1 MAAAAPAR
9 VRPLPAAPRHC
20 ACATPPL
27 PRPRWRRG
35 ATASARPRP
44 RTGKFAISSEQGNH
58 LQTELLGQRAKHFVP
73 PVAAT
78 PITGRH
84 RDGPA
89 GRTGSRRRMGT
100 GSGTA
105 WGGTEPARARPF
117 RASGVME
124 AWEALGMETAAGS
137 ESEPEPEPEAEAV
150 VAEALRLL
158 RIEPSAAGDPRAG
171 RAGGAPGPCSVRA
184 AGFGD
189 RGRGSVPV
197 LGACGGIPAD
207 GRARFPPQ
215 RNALRKRRR
224 WLRVLAARRG
234 KRRQERQRR
243 RARRAAADRDGP
255 SPALGSGP
263 GGPGPPSVRRGR
275 VPAAL
280 AAERLLQARTAGPRL
295 CVDLGVGGGMT
306 EKESGR
312 LASQIRR
319 LYGANRRAARPFWL
333 CLTEFAAG
341 TPIYEQCFRMNDGFA
356 GYLMDTTP
364 ESYLD
369 LFPLEAIVYL
379 TPDSENVLEDID
391 PDKVYVLGGLV
402 DESIHKQLTLRRARE
417 QRLQTAR
424 LPIREYMVRAPN
436 PRNYHSETLAINQ
449 VFDVLSTYYETRSW
463 PAALRAGVSSGKG
476 FVLPDTAEQVEI
488 AQCGTA
494 AQENSLFCGE
504 ELHRQEA
511 PA

>member
-1 MAAAAPAR
+1 MEAGVAAGPEAAA
-9 VRPLPAAPRHC
+9 
-20 ACATPPL
+20 
-27 PRPRWRRG
+27 
-35 ATASARPRP
+35 S
-44 RTGKFAISSEQGNH
+44 
-58 LQTELLGQRAKHFVP
+58 
-73 PVAAT
+73 
-78 PITGRH
+78 
-84 RDGPA
+84 
-89 GRTGSRRRMGT
+89 
-100 GSGTA
+100 
-105 WGGTEPARARPF
+105 
-117 RASGVME
+117 
-124 AWEALGMETAAGS
+124 
-137 ESEPEPEPEAEAV
+137 EAEAAV
-150 VAEALRLL
+150 AAEALRLL
-158 RIEPSAAGDPRAG
+158 RIEPSAAGEPGAG
-171 RAGGAPGPCSVRA
+171 RAGGAAGPCS
-184 AGFGD
+184 
-189 RGRGSVPV
+189 
-197 LGACGGIPAD
+197 
-207 GRARFPPQ
+207 

-224 WLRVLAARRG
+224 WQRVLAARRG

-243 RARRAAADRDGP
+243 RARRAAADGDGRRA
-255 SPALGSGP
+255 ALGSGP
-263 GGPGPPSVRRGR
+263 GGPGPPSLRRGR

-280 AAERLLQARTAGPRL
+280 AVERLLEARAAGPRL
-295 CVDLGVGGGMT
+295 CVDLGVGGSMT

-402 DESIHKQLTLRRARE
+402 DESIHKLTLRRARE
-417 QRLQTAR
+417 QCLQTAR
-424 LPIREYMVRAPN
+424 LPIREYMVKAPN
-436 PRNYHSETLAINQ
+436 SRNYHSETLAINQ

-476 FVLPDTAEQVEI
+476 YVLPDTAEQVETP
-488 AQCGTA
+488 QCATA
-494 AQENSLFCGE
+494 AQENSLFCAE